1 MIFTDRIATAD
12 LPAVYKGA
20 ALYVLPSIYEGF
32 GLVLLEAM
40 ACGTPVA
47 ASNISSI
54 PEVVGNAG
62 ELFDPYSEDDIYDV
76 CRSMLANAEKLRSM
90 QIAGI
95 NRARSFSWQAMA
107 DETIKVYEEAALL

>member
-1 MIFTDRIATAD
+1 MERVEELKLSQRVIFTDRIATAD

-47 ASNISSI
+47 ASKC
-54 PEVVGNAG
+54 
-62 ELFDPYSEDDIYDV
+62 ELQ
-76 CRSMLANAEKLRSM
+76 LAR
-90 QIAGI
+90 
-95 NRARSFSWQAMA
+95 
-107 DETIKVYEEAALL
+107 